1 MVKKQLRKSSKSKK
15 SNKSSK
21 SSKSRKSHKGG
32 KRSNSTNSI
41 SVSHSRNPSKQK
53 LLNTLKRG
61 LNSEYN
67 QHQSGGTSSSCT
79 LPYSSQTPKYSGIG
93 TSNLH
98 NTNPQASLDLDNKF
112 MGYGG
117 PVPLGSS
124 IVGGGNCSTRKNKSN
139 RKYKGGGSCGS
150 EGVGTGSPK
159 NQTFKE
165 YLSNL
170 DANLSSVTG
179 GSSTPSPNS
188 KPNQIGSGYTS
199 DPSEFIGGKPVYKAY
214 DDNSPP
220 AIINGG
226 LVFGSPDQPVCG
238 TGAIK
243 GGARRLRK
251 GSKKNKSSKKNKKS
265 KSQKG
270 GSDFITARSS
280 KPADYSTAYSGEPG
294 YFKYPD
300 DMSGRSF
307 EARQPVWGVN
317 GI

>member
-1 MVKKQLRKSSKSKK
+1 MVKIKLKK
-15 SNKSSK
+15 F
-21 SSKSRKSHKGG
+21 SKSRKSRKYKKSSKSQKGG
-32 KRSNSTNSI
+32 KLSNLTNSMPYSNS
-41 SVSHSRNPSKQK
+41 SKQK
-53 LLNTLKRG
+53 LLNSLKRG
-61 LNSEYN
+61 INSEHK
-67 QHQSGGTSSSCT
+67 QTQQGGTSSSCT
-79 LPYSSQTPKYSGIG
+79 LPYSIQTPKYSGIG

-117 PVPLGSS
+117 PIPLGSS
-124 IVGGGNCSTRKNKSN
+124 IVGGGNCGTRKNKSN
-139 RKYKGGGSCGS
+139 RKHKGGSSCGS

-165 YLSNL
+165 YLNNL

-188 KPNQIGSGYTS
+188 KPNQIGSGYSS

-238 TGAIK
+238 SGVIS
-243 GGARRLRK
+243 GGARRLCKR
-251 GSKKNKSSKKNKKS
+251 SKKNKSSNKNKKS

-270 GSDFITARSS
+270 GDFTTSRIS
-280 KPADYSTAYSGEPG
+280 KPADYSTAYNGESG

-300 DMSGRSF
+300 DMTGRSF
-307 EARQPVWGVN
+307 EARQPNWGVN